1 MVLDNV
7 TSHFSTVLE
16 PITSASLLSS
26 LSIIHDLYFGV
37 DAGVPCEQRIHFRG
51 LRWRAKSSYFSL
63 AISCRGNVSSARRVT
78 QVWQNSRAV
87 QREDPRAHL
96 CRAFLLTLKSLP
108 RIKNIGEDWE
118 RARIHLSTRSCQ
130 NYKTQTVV
138 PKLCELQHFYI
149 QLFRERLSEK
159 LCTLQSR
166 RVIWGTINTLFLTL

>member
-1 MVLDNV
+1 M
-7 TSHFSTVLE
+7 
-16 PITSASLLSS
+16 
-26 LSIIHDLYFGV
+26 
-37 DAGVPCEQRIHFRG
+37 
-51 LRWRAKSSYFSL
+51 
-63 AISCRGNVSSARRVT
+63 
-78 QVWQNSRAV
+78 WQNSRAV

-138 PKLCELQHFYI
+138 PKHCELQHFYI

-159 LCTLQSR
+159 LCTRQSR
-166 RVIWGTINTLFLTL
+166 KVSWDMINTQFLAMQLSNPLLLLSFSTRKHMSMASRAILSNFFEKQ

>member
-37 DAGVPCEQRIHFRG
+37 DASVPCEQRIHFRG

-63 AISCRGNVSSARRVT
+63 AISYRENVSSARRVT

-118 RARIHLSTRSCQ
+118 RARIHLPTLSYQ

-138 PKLCELQHFYI
+138 I
-149 QLFRERLSEK
+149 NIVSFRIFIYNYFEK
-159 LCTLQSR
+159 GCR
-166 RVIWGTINTLFLTL
+166 KNCARNNPDG